1 MALRQFLYFNLA
13 ADNPGPNQAAATDSL
28 QLGGLTMS
36 GAIAMGANKITGL
49 ASGASAGD
57 ALAYGQASASLAGLT
72 MTGLLDMGANNITSS
87 HVPAAANDLC
97 NKTYVDAVATGM
109 SPKASCNACS
119 TSNIATLSG
128 LTTTVDSVLL
138 GTDGMR
144 VLLTAQT
151 TQSQNG
157 IWLVHS
163 GAWTRPTDFNTGAS
177 AAGSFTFIEAPPSGS
192 NTWGGTG
199 WVCTAAP
206 GSDIIGTNNLPFTQ
220 FSSTGEIVAG
230 NGLTKPAANTLAI
243 ALQANS
249 GLQFTGS
256 NLDTLLNASGGLQK
270 GASGLS
276 ILVQANT
283 GLTTSASGLAG
294 VANAAQG
301 MVVGASGFG
310 INLAAS
316 AGGLQF
322 TSNALALLLEASNPT
337 LQINGSNQVGVKYD
351 ATQGLGTGAA
361 GLKVVPDGSTITFN
375 GSGQLQVSKAPTDE
389 INYNVDSAVS
399 AGQPVYLTATGN
411 RIAASDGT
419 DAKAKV
425 IGVTRTAQAVVG
437 SPAAVV
443 FQGPCAGILTGAT
456 PGATY
461 YLAAAGGLTTSP
473 PAGGN
478 HLVSVGYAINATDL
492 FVMINRYGKV

>member
-1 MALRQFLYFNLA
+1 MALRQFLFFNLS

-36 GAIAMGANKITGL
+36 GAIAMGANKVTGL
-49 ASGASAGD
+49 AAATAAND
-57 ALAYGQASASLAGLT
+57 ALAYGQSGASLAGLT

-87 HVPAAANDLC
+87 HVPVGSTDLC

-109 SPKASCNACS
+109 SPKASVNACS

-128 LTTTVDSVLL
+128 LTTTVDGVLL
-138 GTDGMR
+138 GTDSMR

-151 TQSQNG
+151 TASQNG

-163 GAWTRPTDFNTGAS
+163 GAWTRPTDFSTGAS
-177 AAGSFTFIEAPPSGS
+177 AAGSFTFVEAPPTGS
-192 NTWGGTG
+192 NIWGGTG
-199 WVCTAAP
+199 WVCTAPP
-206 GSDIIGTNNLPFTQ
+206 GSDVIGTNNLPFTQ
-220 FSSTGEIVAG
+220 FSSTGEITAG
-230 NGLTKPAANTLAI
+230 NGLTKPSANTLAV

-249 GLQFTGS
+249 GLQFTGA
-256 NLDTLLNASGGLQK
+256 NLDTLLVSTGGLQK
-270 GASGLS
+270 GAGGLS

-283 GLTTSASGLAG
+283 GLATSASGLAG

-310 INLAAS
+310 VNLAS
-316 AGGLQF
+316 TAGGLQF
-322 TSNALALLLEASNPT
+322 SSNALAVLLEASNPT
-337 LQINGSNQVGVKYD
+337 LQVNGSNQLGVKYD
-351 ATQGLGTGAA
+351 ATQGMGTGAG
-361 GLKVVPDGSTITFN
+361 GLKVVPDGTTITFN
-375 GSGQLQVSKAPTDE
+375 GSGQLQVSKAPADE

-399 AGQPVYLTATGN
+399 AGQPVYFTGTGS

-425 IGVTRTAQAVVG
+425 LGVTRTAQAVVG

-443 FQGPCAGILTGAT
+443 FQGPCPGVLTGAT
-456 PGATY
+456 PGAAY

-473 PAGGN
+473 PAAGN
-478 HLVSVGYAINATDL
+478 HLVLIGYAINATDL
-492 FVMINRYGKV
+492 FVMINRFGKV